1 MINRGCD
8 VRHQHTEQVE
18 DDSCRGP
25 SVVHGKA
32 PIQEDGPHDNAHQ
45 DASCMRPG
53 VPEFLFM
60 TEMYFEFHILSFKIS
75 AKIRNVFGILS
86 PFPILFVLLE

>member
-1 MINRGCD
+1 
-8 VRHQHTEQVE
+8 
-18 DDSCRGP
+18 
-25 SVVHGKA
+25 
-32 PIQEDGPHDNAHQ
+32 
-45 DASCMRPG
+45 
-53 VPEFLFM
+53 M